1 MTAKEII
8 ITLLM
13 LLTAGTAIA
22 QNKRRMEISIKSNT
36 VEGKE
41 VRDTIIKIDDKI
53 LTNLKAKNVTT
64 ELSASTIDTI
74 QLVNY
79 MRKLI
84 IKPSKDNKIR
94 ISTIVYY
101 DEAKPLLKDEQY
113 IKQANITPVKDN
125 NVLQLQIG
133 SSTQLRDKQFPW
145 RNTIIGNGTIT
156 DDKGESYSTTA
167 RASSVAPPTFKN
179 TTTTTTTNQSGT
191 TTITSLSPLDSLIN
205 KTTGKLK
212 NLDVEVSVDNTILK
226 IVDAA
231 TSTDEDDEFINKLQT
246 NDVEIQIPVGKSV
259 VIKSKYGNVQ
269 VIGKMQNLEF
279 DLVSC
284 SLELP
289 EVVDVKIK
297 GQYSNITAD
306 IIKIA
311 DLDLRSGTINIR
323 TADSIRVK
331 AEFANINIQSVMRM
345 RGTGKSSNFDVLS
358 AGVIKLGQSFGSLRI
373 TTLKEELKLNAT
385 NTELKLFNIMPTVKN
400 IEINNRFAT
409 ITMPLQNVN
418 NYQIGISG
426 KYSSIFGLDN
436 LKEEI
441 INNEKNFFQHLGSV
455 NLNIK
460 IVCPNCTTDFR

>member
-8 ITLLM
+8 ITLLI

-22 QNKRRMEISIKSNT
+22 QNKRRMEISILSNS
-36 VEGKE
+36 VDGKE

-53 LTNLKAKNVTT
+53 LTNLKAKNVATD
-64 ELSASTIDTI
+64 LSTSSIDTI
-74 QLVNY
+74 QVVNY

-94 ISTIVYY
+94 ISTTVYY
-101 DEAKPLLKDEQY
+101 DESKPLLKDEQY
-113 IKQANITPVKDN
+113 IKQANITPVKNN

-133 SSTQLRDKQFPW
+133 STNQLRDKQFPW

-179 TTTTTTTNQSGT
+179 TTTTTTNQSGS
-191 TTITSLSPLDSLIN
+191 TTITSLSPLDSLIT

-212 NLDVEVSVDNTILK
+212 NLDVEVSVDNAILK
-226 IVDAA
+226 IIDAA
-231 TSTDEDDEFINKLQT
+231 VSNDDDDEFINKLQT
-246 NDVEIQIPVGKSV
+246 NDVVIEIPKGKSV
-259 VIKSKYGNVQ
+259 VIKSKYGNVI
-269 VIGKMQNLEF
+269 VNDKMNNLDF

-289 EVVDVKIK
+289 EIGDVKIK

-306 IIKIA
+306 IIKVA

-331 AEFANINIQSVMRM
+331 AEFANINVQSVMRM

-358 AGVIKLGQSFGSLRI
+358 ADVIKLGQSFGSLRI